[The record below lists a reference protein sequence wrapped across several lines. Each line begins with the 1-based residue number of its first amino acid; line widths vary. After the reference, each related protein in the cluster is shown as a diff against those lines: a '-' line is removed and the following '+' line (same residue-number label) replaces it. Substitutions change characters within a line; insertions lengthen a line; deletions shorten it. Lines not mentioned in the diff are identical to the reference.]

1 MQGDRKIGMG
11 PAMPARAGCIGLC
24 HIWPMNLAH
33 SLHLAS
39 VVGARLAGLLTLQQA
54 IEWAVARGVLV
65 RPEKIVWIK
74 R

>member
-1 MQGDRKIGMG
+1 
-11 PAMPARAGCIGLC
+11 
-24 HIWPMNLAH
+24 MNLAH